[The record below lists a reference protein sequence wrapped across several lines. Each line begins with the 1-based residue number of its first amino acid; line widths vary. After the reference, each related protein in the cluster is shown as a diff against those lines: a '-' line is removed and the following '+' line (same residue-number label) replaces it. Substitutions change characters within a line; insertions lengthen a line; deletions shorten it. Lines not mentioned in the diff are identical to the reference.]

1 MSVCET
7 GLNLERTLE
16 RIWSAKS
23 ALHQINRT
31 SLKRTSAP
39 VALERNW
46 SARDTSNFIALGTHF
61 ATCGSRL

>member
-1 MSVCET
+1 MTICKV
-7 GLNLERTLE
+7 GLHLERTLE

-23 ALHQINRT
+23 ALHQKNRT

-61 ATCGSRL
+61 ATYGVRL